1 MMLVVKILMQ
11 KISKISLPQNCY
23 NKNSRNSWPHFATS
37 ALNVVQSVCVIK
49 RAVKTFNARIPLM
62 SSSLPFTTRCCKKR
76 LFVYIFPVIFLSILL
91 NVFKFLESS
100 VEVRG
105 EEVVVRIETLRFDY
119 LYLLVNSWVR

>member
-1 MMLVVKILMQ
+1 
-11 KISKISLPQNCY
+11 
-23 NKNSRNSWPHFATS
+23 
-37 ALNVVQSVCVIK
+37 
-49 RAVKTFNARIPLM
+49 M

-105 EEVVVRIETLRFDY
+105 EEVVVRIETIRFDY